1 MTVRRLT
8 VVVIGLVLGLALL
21 TACGGPGGGRAQ
33 ADQDK
38 DGRTL
43 ADALRATDAQ
53 GGGFKLDQV
62 TVLTGGDVPSGKEY
76 RLHAVSDGVLKDS
89 RARFTYHIN
98 QGSKTLDYDVVFFA
112 DRLYVRSHAGPTWK
126 TAPLPAS
133 TSLFP
138 ALRLELLRET
148 VLLASS
154 VSSGSVSHVDAGFA
168 RKYAV
173 RPAPDQL
180 EQLQS
185 IAVQGNGER
194 QFLKTATAEVDL
206 FLVVPGNRLGRIEV
220 HLVGIDPT
228 SGTRQQIDSG
238 ADLHTARVDAIAPP
252 AQAVPVAAGE
262 ILT

>member
-1 MTVRRLT
+1 MTIRRLT
-8 VVVIGLVLGLALL
+8 VMLLGLVLL
-21 TACGGPGGGRAQ
+21 TGCGGPGGGRAQ

-43 ADALRATDAQ
+43 ADALRAIDAQ

-62 TVLTGGDVPSGKEY
+62 TVLTGGDVPSGKDY
-76 RLHAVSDGVLKDS
+76 RLHAVSDGVLRDTS
-89 RARFTYHIN
+89 ARFGYHID

-112 DRLYVRSHAGPTWK
+112 SRLYVRAHSGPTWK
-126 TAPLPAS
+126 TTPLPPS
-133 TSLFP
+133 NSLFP

-154 VSSGSVSHVDAGFA
+154 ISSGAVSHVDAGFA
-168 RKYAV
+168 RKYSV

-185 IAVQGNGER
+185 IAVQESGER
-194 QFLKTATAEVDL
+194 QFLKTATAELDL
-206 FLVVPGNRLGRIEV
+206 FLVVPSSRLGRVEV
-220 HLVGIDPT
+220 HLVGIDPN

>member
-1 MTVRRLT
+1 M
-8 VVVIGLVLGLALL
+8 
-21 TACGGPGGGRAQ
+21 
-33 ADQDK
+33 
-38 DGRTL
+38 

-53 GGGFKLDQV
+53 GGGFNLDQV

-76 RLHAVSDGVLKDS
+76 RLHAVSDGVLRDTS
-89 RARFTYHIN
+89 ARFAYHVN
-98 QGSKTLDYDVVFFA
+98 QGSKTLDYDVVFSA
-112 DRLYVRSHAGPTWK
+112 DRLYVRARSGPTWK
-126 TAPLPAS
+126 TTPLPTS

-138 ALRLELLRET
+138 PLRLDLLRET

-154 VSSGSVSHVDAGFA
+154 ISSGSVSHVDAGFA
-168 RKYAV
+168 RKYSV

-206 FLVVPGNRLGRIEV
+206 FLLVPANRLGRIEV
-220 HLVGIDPT
+220 HLVGIDPS
-228 SGTRQQIDSG
+228 SGTRQQIDS
-238 ADLHTARVDAIAPP
+238 ALDLHPARVDAIAPP
-252 AQAVPVAAGE
+252 AQAVPVAASE